1 MRYYIV
7 DAFTDKVFYGNQA
20 GVCLLE
26 KELPDE
32 LMQSIA
38 AENNLSETAFVI
50 KREGEYYLRWFTPD
64 VEIDLC
70 GHATLATAAV
80 ILTEVE
86 PDLQSISFHT
96 MSGVLTVEKNGD
108 WFTMHFPTRAPKP
121 VEIPELL
128 EKALGCKVLECTLS
142 RDLVA
147 LVESEEIVAN
157 LEPDIELIKQINGN
171 ISFALVVTAKGN
183 TCDFVSRFFAPNAG
197 IVEDPVTGSSHC
209 TLIPY
214 WHDKLHKT
222 DMEARQ
228 LSKRGGTLQCK
239 YLGEKVSISGQ
250 AKVFMR
256 GEIGDCT

>member
-7 DAFTDKVFYGNQA
+7 DAFTDKVFHGNQA

-50 KREGEYYLRWFTPD
+50 KREGEYYLRWFTPE

-80 ILTEVE
+80 ILTEIE
-86 PDLQSISFHT
+86 PGLQSVSFHT

-108 WFTMHFPTRAPKP
+108 WFTMYFPTRAPKT

-128 EKALGCKVLECTLS
+128 EKGM
-142 RDLVA
+142 
-147 LVESEEIVAN
+147 
-157 LEPDIELIKQINGN
+157 
-171 ISFALVVTAKGN
+171 
-183 TCDFVSRFFAPNAG
+183 
-197 IVEDPVTGSSHC
+197 IVELT
-209 TLIPY
+209 IP
-214 WHDKLHKT
+214 KEK
-222 DMEARQ
+222 EARSGIYVQ
-228 LSKRGGTLQCK
+228 TAPSAYREDIGLDVF
-239 YLGEKVSISGQ
+239 GEGLKNEDFIS
-250 AKVFMR
+250 
-256 GEIGDCT
+256 